1 MRYLYHT
8 TNKFNKKIEKTQ
20 LGNNFRRCVCLCS
33 LCFMTSKRMKF
44 IPNNVKKQYTIVS
57 NNCLLDYLTYFKIT
71 LYFKQKKYSLN
82 LLILL
87 MVFLPIFNFAYSTC
101 LCLFYF
107 IILISCKLCL
117 K

>member
-20 LGNNFRRCVCLCS
+20 LGNNFRRCVCVCS

-71 LYFKQKKYSLN
+71 LYFKQKKIFFE
-82 LLILL
+82 LIDTFNGFSPHFSFRLFN
-87 MVFLPIFNFAYSTC
+87 MFVFILFYYFNFV
-101 LCLFYF
+101 
-107 IILISCKLCL
+107 
-117 K
+117 